1 MKVETAVAEAF
12 QAQYFK
18 RFPGISDWH
27 VWVAHELQ
35 TKGYLV
41 SPFGIRRTFWSRR
54 WDDATLREAIAFV
67 PQHCVGVLMN
77 VGIYK
82 LWERFEG
89 KPGADVQ
96 ILLNLHDAVLGQ
108 VRIDKADQLL
118 PEILDCL
125 NFPFPIKDIKGIER
139 EIVIPFDVEIGYN
152 WGKASTSNPGGL
164 KKWRSNGKA

>member
-27 VWVAHELQ
+27 AWVANQLQ

-41 SPFGIRRTFWSRR
+41 TPFGIRRTFWSRR

-77 VGIYK
+77 VGIYRI
-82 LWERFEG
+82 WERFEG
-89 KPGADVQ
+89 KGDVQ

-108 VRIDKADQLL
+108 VKIEKAAELL
-118 PEILDCL
+118 PQVLECL
-125 NFPFPIKDIKGIER
+125 TFPFPVTDIKGVTR
-139 EIVIPFDVEIGYN
+139 EIIIPFDVEVGYN
-152 WGKASTSNPGGL
+152 WGKGEGGL
-164 KKWRSNGKA
+164 KKWRPNGKA